1 MSVNDVSGNTGKD
14 NYQNR
19 VYFYEINQ
27 YESSYADSDA
37 AAQFGEIFA
46 VHQQEGGRT
55 DKSDHYRAQS
65 GKNAFD
71 GNAVLVLLY
80 EAACVEH
87 Q

>member
-1 MSVNDVSGNTGKD
+1 MSVNDVPGNTGKD

-27 YESSYADSDA
+27 NEGCCTDGNA

-55 DKSDHYRAQS
+55 DKSDHYRTQS

-71 GNAVLVLLY
+71 GNAVLMLLN